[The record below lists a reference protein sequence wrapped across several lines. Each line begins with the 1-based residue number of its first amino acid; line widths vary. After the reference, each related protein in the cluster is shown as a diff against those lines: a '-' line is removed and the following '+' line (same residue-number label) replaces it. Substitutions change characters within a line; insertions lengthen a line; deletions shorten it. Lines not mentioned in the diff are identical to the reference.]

1 MLSRY
6 LESRKIKRN
15 TAVVTMWFAAF
26 VLMLNL
32 MGESA
37 AELLSNDVPR
47 MLPRPVSAR
56 TVLVK
61 DGEPRALIVASREGH
76 FAEAG
81 RRMQEI
87 VHKTTSVTVPLRA
100 PSEVTGER
108 GLLLTSEAKRK
119 NLMFIGNLSVNAALF
134 EPYLRRFLVADEDEP
149 GPGNFR
155 LVTHPNPWGTGVGL
169 LLIGVSDTDGLENAL
184 EAFAKVVAEHGK
196 PGQLALKRLV
206 LPGPDPLESSVQSWK
221 RLARPKNEDWLEG
234 FKESKEM
241 HLGYHVGRMLHQF
254 TLITDLGYLTDEKV
268 NDIENEVMENVLM
281 FPEKVW
287 WYHSG
292 EGFIG
297 GRHEMFKN
305 PRLYLAVEH
314 LLKVG
319 KPNTAARR
327 LLEQVAQGPIEYMH
341 YVVAEAYRSD
351 HEGNEDGHA
360 WQSAIWFALLR
371 GDWEYFESG
380 RAREAALYS
389 LHQTDNLGGLSGHI
403 QYGGVA
409 DLNVPSTVR
418 NALRAA
424 AWWYQDGR
432 FRWLLEQMPFSK
444 EYPYGFALNLP
455 MDGIAP
461 QKPLDLLGVQWLPIS
476 PHSYESSVKDT
487 DWQQPKIPRSQTV
500 DLLTFRD
507 GYEHDDQYLCL
518 DGFQNHAHPLG
529 LNSVLRYVDQGKL
542 FLVAH
547 TGKEGNYYKSG
558 VVVSRGVQTEPEPW
572 GVELVAVANLPHLG
586 LTATRFPNAN
596 GCDWTRCI
604 FWKRGEYFLFLDDL
618 TARESGQF
626 NLTATWR
633 TGAPTQLTEEG
644 WTQTQGN
651 VTFWLKPSFRLD
663 QRAGKAP
670 SEEYQNEV
678 VPYLL
683 RQGLGLRPGLSNEV
697 YRNPKRIE
705 TIQFSA
711 ERKGVSTSFQNI
723 LYATGPGDEQSFTA
737 RRVSPTACLVRGA
750 RTREGNTS
758 MELALMGVGEPEAEK
773 LPIETD
779 AALFYISSE
788 RVGFADG
795 TFLRWRDIQL
805 ATRTEP
811 GDIETEVS
819 GAQSQ
824 KLSGELANLWESAR
838 TEKQPAGE
846 VVQQVKLQEKWTF
859 DGFREHHRAIVP
871 SAIEKSP
878 DGKSWTCHFEKKMDL
893 AKVVIGI
900 TPAVSV
906 GEASRVSIEELVVDF
921 SNDGFKQDVRVA
933 TSTPKHAS
941 RIIGPHG
948 KSFFTIRNLL
958 TVEGQRCREVRLTL
972 TKWKEKQPGAT
983 PSIGSVEFYAAELE
997 PATITRLITSDLDED
1012 GRREAI
1018 ALTRDNQFVVLDS
1031 EGRLV
1036 WRRTFEHNVMSLE
1049 ALDVDEDR
1057 AKEILVCDAAS
1068 DLYYFG
1074 ADGSLEK
1081 KLQLRTSDNIYE
1093 DFFRSN
1099 RAYSMGLWHSTPG
1112 SAPAL
1117 LLGTYQ
1123 SIAWVTAK
1131 GDIVC
1136 WPPES
1141 DELPYRSGYVWRGL
1155 IYWEKALPNSIDLNG
1170 DGVEDQA
1177 FISRGWTALPSVMFF
1192 DGTCHDAL
1200 AEYSIPNGRT
1210 IGLEVIRLD
1219 GGHTV
1224 ILAVNE
1230 FHLGLYSTDGV
1241 QELWRVRFD
1250 TPAAAYAVVSM
1261 DEQSLICVAKRD
1273 GLVITL
1279 DMHGKI
1285 IGRQLLSPELTA
1297 VAPIQLG
1304 KSPHLLVASDRGIT
1318 ILTTALKLI
1327 GYREGTASKLA
1338 VLNNTT
1344 VLAVC
1349 CNGKIIALVGK

>member
-26 VLMLNL
+26 ILMLNL

-47 MLPRPVSAR
+47 MLPRPVNAQ

-61 DGEPRALIVASREGH
+61 DGEPRALIVASQEGH
-76 FAEAG
+76 FAEAR

-87 VHKTTSVTVPLRA
+87 VHKMTGVTVPLRA

-119 NLMFIGNLSVNAALF
+119 NLVFVGNLSVNAGLF

-149 GPGNFR
+149 GPGKFR

-169 LLIGVSDTDGLENAL
+169 LLIGASDAAGLAKAL
-184 EAFAKVVAEHGK
+184 DAFAGIVTEYGK
-196 PGQLALKRLV
+196 LGQLALKRLV
-206 LPGPDPLESSVQSWK
+206 LPGPDPLESAIQSWK

-234 FKESKEM
+234 FKQSKEM
-241 HLGYHVGRMLHQF
+241 HLGYHVARMLLQF
-254 TLITDLGYLTDEKV
+254 TLITELGYLTADEV
-268 NDIENEVMENVLM
+268 NDIENEVLENILM

-287 WYHSG
+287 WYPSHK
-292 EGFIG
+292 ELVG

-319 KPNTAARR
+319 RPNAEARR
-327 LLEQVAQGPIEYMH
+327 RLEQLAQGLQEYMH

-351 HEGNEDGHA
+351 AEGTDDGHA

-380 RAREAALYS
+380 RAREAAFYS

-455 MDGIAP
+455 MDGITP
-461 QKPLDLLGVQWLPIS
+461 QKPLDLLGVQTTTDDFVLPQWLPIS
-476 PHSYESSVKDT
+476 PHSYESSVKNT
-487 DWQQPKIPRSQTV
+487 DWQQPNISRDKTV

-529 LNSVLRYVDQGKL
+529 LNSVLRYVDRGKL

-572 GVELVAVANLPHLG
+572 GVELIATANLPNLG
-586 LTATRFPNAN
+586 FTATRFPNAN

-633 TGAPTQLTEEG
+633 TCSPAQLTDEG

-651 VTFWLKPSFRLD
+651 VTFWLKPSCRLD

-670 SEEYQNEV
+670 IEEYQNEV

-683 RQGLGLRPGLSNEV
+683 RQG
-697 YRNPKRIE
+697 
-705 TIQFSA
+705 IQFSA

-723 LYATGPGDEQSFTA
+723 LYATGPGDEQSFAA
-737 RRVSPTACLVRGA
+737 RQISPTACLVRGT
-750 RTREGNTS
+750 RTRGGNTT
-758 MELALMGVGEPEAEK
+758 MELALMGVGKQAMEG

-795 TFLRWRDIQL
+795 TFLRWRGIQL
-805 ATRTEP
+805 AARTES

-846 VVQQVKLQEKWTF
+846 IVQQVKLQEKWTF

-921 SNDGFKQDVRVA
+921 SNDGFKQDVRAA
-933 TSTPKHAS
+933 TLTPKRSS
-941 RIIGPHG
+941 RIVGPHG
-948 KSFFTIRNLL
+948 KSFFTTQYLL
-958 TVEGQRCREVRLTL
+958 TTEGQHCRDVQTTL
-972 TKWKEKQPGAT
+972 TKWKEKRPGAT
-983 PSIGSVEFYAAELE
+983 PSIGFVEFYSAERE
-997 PATITRLITSDLDED
+997 PATITRLIARDLDGD
-1012 GRREAI
+1012 GRREAV

-1036 WRRTFEHNVMSLE
+1036 WRRTFEHNLMSLE
-1049 ALDVDEDR
+1049 ALDADGDR
-1057 AKEILVCDAAS
+1057 AKEILACDAAG

-1081 KLQLRTSDNIYE
+1081 KLQLKTSDNIYE

-1155 IYWEKALPNSIDLNG
+1155 VYWEKALPNSIDLNG

-1177 FISRGWTALPSVMFF
+1177 FISRGWAALPSVMFF
-1192 DGTCHDAL
+1192 DGTRHDAL

-1210 IGLEVIRLD
+1210 IGLEVIRLAEGRD
-1219 GGHTV
+1219 A

-1230 FHLGLYSTDGV
+1230 FHLGLYSTNRA
-1241 QELWRVRFD
+1241 QELQRVRFD
-1250 TPAAAYAVVSM
+1250 TPAAAYAVMSTGS
-1261 DEQSLICVAKRD
+1261 QLLICVAKRD
-1273 GLVITL
+1273 GLVMTL
-1279 DMHGKI
+1279 DMNGKI
-1285 IGRQLLSPELTA
+1285 IDRQLLSPELTA
-1297 VAPIQLG
+1297 IAPIQLG

-1318 ILTTALKLI
+1318 ILTTALKRI
-1327 GYREGTASKLA
+1327 GYWKEAVSALA
-1338 VLNNTT
+1338 ALDDTT
-1344 VLAVC
+1344 VLAAC